1 MSEGV
6 KGSEEQDDRFR
17 LCDDCS
23 MIYVVISCCVM
34 CMKHVLC
41 GRWLGG
47 GTGRRRGGD
56 GWEEEKWGARGDGGQ
71 LQLR

>member
-1 MSEGV
+1 M

-23 MIYVVISCCVM
+23 MICVVVSCYVM

-41 GRWLGG
+41 DRWLGDG
-47 GTGRRRGGD
+47 VGRQCGGD
-56 GWEEEKWGARGDGGQ
+56 GWDGEKWGARRDGGR
-71 LQLR
+71 LLLR

>member
-1 MSEGV
+1 MHEIEGQHDMHDLWHAY
-6 KGSEEQDDRFR
+6 G
-17 LCDDCS
+17 
-23 MIYVVISCCVM
+23 MICAVVSCCVM

-56 GWEEEKWGARGDGGQ
+56 GWEKEKWGARGDGGQ